1 MDRVEDFEPK
11 IGIMKEAFLKIY
23 FDDRV
28 QEGRRERKT
37 KDLISRAHISD
48 NVLK

>member
-28 QEGRRERKT
+28 QEGIRGRRPKT
-37 KDLISRAHISD
+37 LFQEPTYQIMG
-48 NVLK
+48 